1 MWATHCQNCG
11 KKLVDNSFGF
21 CSLRCANEWK
31 LHKDSACTPTLHGC
45 ISSDEWVNGVYE
57 HITDHP
63 IKITGGKKELKAV
76 CEKYG
81 VMAKALLKHKSSGKG
96 YEMKV

>member
-1 MWATHCQNCG
+1 MANCQNCG
-11 KKLVDNSFGF
+11 KRCFDTF
-21 CSLRCANEWK
+21 CGDLCEREWQV
-31 LHKDSACTPTLHGC
+31 HKDSPRTPTLHGC
-45 ISSDEWVNGVYE
+45 ISSDEWVNGIYE

-63 IKITGGKKELKAV
+63 IKITGGKRELKAV

-81 VMAKALLKHKSSGKG
+81 VMAKALLKRKSSGKG